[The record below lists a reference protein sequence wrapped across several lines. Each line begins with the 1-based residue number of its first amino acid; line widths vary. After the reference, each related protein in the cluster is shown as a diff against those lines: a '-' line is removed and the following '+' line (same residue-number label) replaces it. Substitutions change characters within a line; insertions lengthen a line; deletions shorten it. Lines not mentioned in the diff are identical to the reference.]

1 MAKTLGLEE
10 EGPAQE
16 SLGLEAKEGQRVT
29 EAAAAAAAWEAEGW
43 WWAEVEEGI

>member
-10 EGPAQE
+10 GPEQE
-16 SLGLEAKEGQRVT
+16 SLGLEAEEGQRVT

>member
-1 MAKTLGLEE
+1 MAKTLGLK

-16 SLGLEAKEGQRVT
+16 SLGLEEAEEGRQGT

-43 WWAEVEEGI
+43 WWAEGEEGI